1 MNCPRCHH
9 EIIGE
14 EQYCPNCGYK
24 LVRCSNC
31 QQPLMENAK
40 FCSHCGQALNSV
52 QKESQIGGF
61 YVPIND
67 EEYIIEEKEHIDF
80 KEVEV
85 SKKVNKPV
93 IVVSV
98 IVMVL
103 LTVVSLW
110 YINKVQPKTIV
121 DDNTNLIEPETM
133 KIGGQTHESSL
144 VANINQEGNTFVY
157 KDKVYMCDD
166 SGYIVSM
173 NLDLTEQKIILKEKA
188 SNLYIQNDIIYYLDQ
203 NQFLC
208 SMKLDGSDKK
218 IIYNQA
224 VYYMHIKEDKVYFQL
239 DSEQEKIYVY
249 DLKTNQVTKIND
261 RRSYNLNVVG
271 DMIYYTSTDGIY
283 CIGIDGKGDKKLVSE
298 NCYSLIYFNQKLYY
312 STSQNQIQCYDTKT
326 QSIEVVVEE
335 TSQLCNITE
344 TDIFYKKT
352 SGLKGYNFNT
362 KQSYH
367 IYNGSVSTCEVVGD
381 KLVVLSDSYNQKYK
395 IIMDKEGDQQQRLFV
410 GQDGTIV

>member
-344 TDIFYKKT
+344 TDIFYKTT
-352 SGLKGYNFNT
+352 SGLKGYNFDT

-367 IYNGSVSTCEVVGD
+367 IYNGNVSTCEVVGD

>member
-9 EIIGE
+9 EIVGE

-24 LVRCSNC
+24 LIKCSHC
-31 QQPLMENAK
+31 QQPLIENAK
-40 FCSHCGQALNSV
+40 FCSHCGQAINTV

-67 EEYIIEEKEHIDF
+67 EEYVIEEKEHINF
-80 KEVEV
+80 KEVTV

-93 IVVSV
+93 IVVGV
-98 IVMVL
+98 IIMVL
-103 LTVVSLW
+103 LTAVSLW
-110 YINKVQPKTIV
+110 YISQVQPKTIAK
-121 DDNTNLIEPETM
+121 DDTDLIESETM
-133 KIGGQTHESSL
+133 KINGQTHESSL

-166 SGYIVSM
+166 NGYIVAMS
-173 NLDLTEQKIILKEKA
+173 LDLTEQKIILKEKA
-188 SNLYIQNDIIYYLDQ
+188 SNLYIQNDIIYYLDA

-218 IIYNQA
+218 IIYNQP
-224 VYYMHIKEDKVYFQL
+224 VYYMHIKGDKVYFQL
-239 DSEQEKIYVY
+239 DSEQEKIHVY
-249 DLKTNQVTKIND
+249 DLNTNQVAKIND

-298 NCYSLIYFNQKLYY
+298 NCYSLIYLNQKLYY
-312 STSQNQIQCYDTKT
+312 STSLNQIQCYDTKT

-335 TSQLCNITE
+335 QSRLCNITE
-344 TDIFYKKT
+344 SDIFYKTT
-352 SGLKGYNFNT
+352 SGLKRYNFNT
-362 KQSYH
+362 KESYP

-395 IIMDKEGDQQQRLFV
+395 IIMDKDGDKQQRLFV
-410 GQDGTIV
+410 GQDGTII